1 MYEQLVEEQFQQSL
15 QTLQAFAVA
24 ANFAKINEA
33 ALIIAQAFKAGNK
46 VLACGNGGSL
56 CDAQHFAEELTGR
69 FRQNR
74 APLPAIALSDSA
86 HMSCVANDYGYAHV
100 FSRSVEALGQKGDI
114 LLAISA
120 SGKSSNVIRAA
131 EVALQKQMFVIALT
145 GNDGGRLA
153 ELANLEIRVPR
164 YGYADRIQEIHIQI
178 IHSLILVIEKTLF
191 PALEYKT

>member
-15 QTLQAFAVA
+15 QTLQDFAVA

-33 ALIIAQAFKAGNK
+33 ALIMAEAFKAGNK
-46 VLACGNGGSL
+46 ILACGNGGSL

-74 APLPAIALSDSA
+74 APLPAIALTDSA
-86 HMSCVANDYGYAHV
+86 HMSCVANDYGYAYV

-120 SGKSSNVIRAA
+120 SGKSPNVVLAA
-131 EVALQKQMFVIALT
+131 EAALQKQMIVIALT
-145 GNDGGRLA
+145 GNDGGRLG
-153 ELANLEIRVPR
+153 ELANLEIRVR
-164 YGYADRIQEIHIQI
+164 RHGYADRIQEMHIQI
-178 IHSLILVIEKTLF
+178 IHSLILVIEKAVF
-191 PALEYKT
+191 PVL